1 MIVTVTGGARS
12 GKSSFAEKWCMK
24 HADSGLY
31 IATAQAFDEEMTQRI
46 KLHRTQRDD
55 SGFRWFTVEEPL
67 HVAGVLSEVQ
77 RGEGPVTE
85 NAAEAEARTGA
96 VGGFQAGFHTGTK
109 SKPGTNLG
117 TELVTK
123 PDLQPGQRPPVVL
136 IDCLTLWLS
145 NVMLAADVA
154 GDGTVSEREVQLEV
168 DTLVA
173 AVEAYPGTLVMVTNE
188 VGSGIVPEYPLGRKY
203 RDWAGILNRRM
214 AAISDQ
220 VFLVTAGI
228 AIELKS
234 REYKL

>member
-12 GKSSFAEKWCMK
+12 GKSGFAEKWCMK

-31 IATAQAFDEEMTQRI
+31 IATAQAFDEEMTRRI
-46 KLHRTQRDD
+46 ELHRAQRED

-67 HVAGVLSEVQ
+67 QVADVLCEVQ

-85 NAAEAEARTGA
+85 NAAEAEARTGT
-96 VGGFQAGFHTGTK
+96 GGGSQARFHTGTK
-109 SKPGTNLG
+109 SKPETILR
-117 TELVTK
+117 TEVVTK
-123 PDLQPGQRPPVVL
+123 PELHPEQWPTVVL
-136 IDCLTLWLS
+136 VDCLTLWLS

-154 GDGTVSEREVQLEV
+154 GDGMVTEREVQLEV